1 VTLTTSARL
10 LIAAAMFFGGAAYT
24 ARASVSEPVPIR
36 ESLVTFPTQ
45 VGHWQGVQVTPLPSN
60 VLAVLGVDEYLNR
73 TYYTSERAL
82 GLYVGYYQSQR
93 QGDAIHS
100 PLNCLPGAGWE
111 PLKRDYR
118 TLNVALSPGNGSA
131 PAPTQ
136 PIRVNRYLIRKGAD
150 TQVVLYWYQSHGRA
164 VANEYLSKVYMV
176 YDAMR
181 SNRTDAALVRVVAP
195 VVGSGH
201 TAEQEA
207 EGRAAEFVQLIYPF
221 LGRYLPS

>member
-1 VTLTTSARL
+1 
-10 LIAAAMFFGGAAYT
+10 MFFAGAAYRAT
-24 ARASVSEPVPIR
+24 ASVSEPVPIR
-36 ESLVTFPTQ
+36 ESLVTFPIQ
-45 VGHWQGVQVTPLPSN
+45 VGEWQGVRATPLPAN

-100 PLNCLPGAGWE
+100 PMNCLPGAGWE
-111 PLKRDYR
+111 PLKRDYL
-118 TLNVALSPGNGSA
+118 TLNVALSPGTDVA
-131 PAPTQ
+131 AAPTR

-150 TQVVLYWYQSHGRA
+150 TQVVLYWYQSQGRA
-164 VANEYLSKVYMV
+164 IANEYLSKVYMV

-181 SNRTDAALVRVVAP
+181 SNRTDAALVRIASP
-195 VVGSGH
+195 VVGSSAI
-201 TAEQEA
+201 AEQEA
-207 EGRAAEFVQLIYPF
+207 EGRAVEFVKSIYPF